1 MKHALLLLGL
11 ATIAAC
17 SKPPAQRADDTPA
30 AAMSA
35 SVSIPDP
42 APCHIEGMRNC
53 AKTGEVLIGSQPSDS
68 ALDTLAAQGYKV
80 VVSTRAPGEI
90 DWDERAKVE
99 SLGMRFVQI
108 PMPNPVTEITD
119 AQVARLDSVLTH
131 ADGPVVLHC
140 GSGNRVSGLWAA
152 WLVADQGVSPSEALR
167 LATLSGMGSV
177 RPAVERRLG
186 TDSIAP

>member
-1 MKHALLLLGL
+1 MKRFLLLLGL
-11 ATIAAC
+11 ASVGAC
-17 SKPPAQRADDTPA
+17 SNPPAERPGDTPA
-30 AAMSA
+30 AAITA

-42 APCHIEGMRNC
+42 TPCHVEGMRNC
-53 AKTGEVLIGSQPSDS
+53 ATTGDVLIGSQPTEN
-68 ALDTLAAQGYKV
+68 ALDTLAAQGYRT

-99 SLGMRFVQI
+99 SLGMGFVQI

-119 AQVARLDSVLTH
+119 EQVARLDSVLTH
-131 ADGPVVLHC
+131 TEGPVALHC

-152 WLVADQGVSPSEALR
+152 WLVADRGVSPSEALR

-177 RPAVERRLG
+177 RPAVERRFG
-186 TDSIAP
+186 ADSLTP